1 MGKDNYIEYVI
12 PSFEGK
18 SEEDMIRSIK
28 VKFENGYFVSLFT
41 ESLNLRK
48 NIISILEAYDRLLT
62 ETKYELTD
70 EEIDQLVKLDY
81 VNAYINKIVEDS
93 NKDEEL
99 EDESEIKENNTNQ
112 LVSALVDRF
121 TILKTTT
128 DINDLLNTNIN
139 GGDFSDA
146 DLEDTTRLYIREI
159 CKIPMLTPTQERALF
174 DALVE
179 EKNKE
184 EQNQEKIKELKNRIA
199 ECNLRLVVS
208 IAKKYQGRGLSLL
221 DLIQEGNTGL
231 IRSIDLFDPSK
242 GYKFSTYST
251 WWIRQAIT
259 RGIADKSTT
268 IRIPVHMTERIG
280 RYKRVL
286 NKIKDEYYDDNP
298 PDELVYKMMVEL
310 EPDLAFKTYE
320 ETKKAYIL
328 TTASPSLDAKVGE
341 DGDSELVDFIP
352 SEESADNSEEN
363 TYMAF
368 KDAVFKHLDKLAES
382 EWEKARIKRVYN
394 TKEEIDKMVTS
405 SRNTG
410 FYAYIYINDMTII
423 LTPKE
428 YKDYFLNGKEGIES
442 FVKHYGLE
450 NEEVNNIKLSGRA
463 FCNAERSKFVLK
475 YRTGTYGDDEVMK
488 EFLEGRNYHN
498 LLFVPEGS
506 SLPLTL
512 NDTGLLLGVTRE
524 RVRQLEAKVISKIER
539 KFRDIYNSTCEIP
552 QQDISNSKIYVIRN
566 ETVSLYELCNID
578 KSKVPI
584 KIDLQADDNI
594 KVDDSEN
601 DLLVTCLGNKS
612 YIFNVYD
619 SRTNKVLQRVTLV
632 PVANYKNEDKPKKL
646 TKKKT
651 N

>member
-1 MGKDNYIEYVI
+1 
-12 PSFEGK
+12 
-18 SEEDMIRSIK
+18 
-28 VKFENGYFVSLFT
+28 
-41 ESLNLRK
+41 
-48 NIISILEAYDRLLT
+48 
-62 ETKYELTD
+62 
-70 EEIDQLVKLDY
+70 
-81 VNAYINKIVEDS
+81 
-93 NKDEEL
+93 
-99 EDESEIKENNTNQ
+99 
-112 LVSALVDRF
+112 
-121 TILKTTT
+121 
-128 DINDLLNTNIN
+128 
-139 GGDFSDA
+139 
-146 DLEDTTRLYIREI
+146 
-159 CKIPMLTPTQERALF
+159 MLTPTQERALF